1 LIGLSCHGTLIAGNI
16 NAIKQYA
23 VSRNLHS
30 LLYLDD
36 VTGDKLR
43 DVESASQALGP
54 SEDSAVLNIS

>member
-1 LIGLSCHGTLIAGNI
+1 LIGLSCHSTLIAGYI

-30 LLYLDD
+30 LLDLYD

-43 DVESASQALGP
+43 NVKSASQAFGA
-54 SEDSAVLNIS
+54 SEYSAVLNVS